1 MPDKDLIKM
10 PPNVI
15 GYNKKNIPLYISTE
29 NLSDHLNSH
38 TMPHWHEDLEFLEI
52 LEGDMYIRIND
63 EIIHLKVGD
72 CVVISGL
79 QMHYSYNS
87 DKKDCTFNRILFHP
101 ELLTRNSS
109 LVSSVIEPLLNN
121 HNIKYFYLGS
131 GKEETSKIREIIE
144 KIIFLN
150 SSNEKYCELEIV
162 GYIHIVLGILFN
174 YDNRISKCCNL
185 DIDEDLSAQK
195 KMIEFIHEHY
205 FEKLTIKQ
213 IAQSG
218 NVCRSKC
225 CIIFK
230 KYIQNTP
237 INFLNLYRLEVSRGL
252 LKSTDDTVSAISQ
265 SCGFANQSYF
275 NKVFLDEYGCTPLE
289 FRSIQR
295 NKSKIKKGGPK

>member
-1 MPDKDLIKM
+1 MTNKNLIKM

-29 NLSDHLNSH
+29 KLSDHLNSH

-52 LEGDMYIRIND
+52 LEGDMYIKIND
-63 EIIHLKVGD
+63 EIIHLKIGD
-72 CVVISGL
+72 CLIISGL

-87 DKKDCTFNRILFHP
+87 EKKDCTFHRILFHP
-101 ELLTRNSS
+101 ELLTRNLN
-109 LVSSVIEPLLNN
+109 LVNSIIEPLLNN
-121 HNIKYFYLGS
+121 HNIKYFYLS
-131 GKEETSKIREIIE
+131 NEIEETSKIREIIE

-150 SSNEKYCELEIV
+150 NFSEKYCELEIV

-174 YDNRISKCCNL
+174 YDNRISKTCSL

-205 FEKLTIKQ
+205 FERLTLKQ
-213 IAQSG
+213 IGQSG

-237 INFLNLYRLEVSRGL
+237 INFLNLYRLEVSRTL
-252 LKSTDDTVSAISQ
+252 LKNTDDTVSAISQ

-275 NKVFLDEYGCTPLE
+275 NKVFLEEYGCTPLE
-289 FRSIQR
+289 FRNFQK
-295 NKSKIKKGGPK
+295 NMKKEKGR